1 MLNLVK
7 SNKSSGSEVLKGEI
21 CSIAE
26 VLKSSSGDMFIWKI
40 TCKELINHIFKHN
53 EILYVPTFLGQR

>member
-40 TCKELINHIFKHN
+40 TCKDLINHICKHN